1 MMDPTIVGLLA
12 YLVVSGLR
20 TTVLKGLQLR
30 GEMFPI
36 GGENPISFCNVFL
49 ISQTMI
55 GLSLLLTDGGKT
67 RQDLRLLDRQ
77 GRWLISCDAFFG
89 CFLAPMSFF
98 LALDKL
104 SVVNQTLLFSLTL
117 PATAAVALLW
127 LKEKLPDRFWWS
139 LALIIAGLLVGKLLK
154 PMALGSEPM
163 NDQTTGILWALV
175 SVSATALRNSI
186 RRKLTKYPIGKGLSL
201 GVPNLAGAFVFAI
214 IALQQYGPQ
223 HFFYL
228 SFWWVLGV
236 IVIYGLT
243 LCLGTEVLRQYVTR
257 HFAVAKVGLVGSA
270 TLVVTVLSA
279 AAFLGEPLYPATV
292 ASMMLVLA
300 GVSLRFLLPRPQ
312 AEEQ

>member
-1 MMDPTIVGLLA
+1 MIDPTIFGLLA
-12 YLVVSGLR
+12 YLLVSGLR

-30 GEMFPI
+30 GQMFPI

-55 GLSLLLTDGGKT
+55 GLSLVLADGGQT
-67 RQDLRLLDRQ
+67 RKDLHLLDRQ
-77 GRWLISCDAFFG
+77 GRWLISSDAFFG

-117 PATAAVALLW
+117 PATAAVAVLW
-127 LKEKLPDRFWWS
+127 LKEQLPDHFWWS
-139 LALIIAGLLVGKLLK
+139 LALIIAGLLIGKLLA
-154 PMALGSEPM
+154 PMALGSGPM
-163 NDQTTGILWALV
+163 NDQTVGILWALV
-175 SVSATALRNSI
+175 SVCATALRNSI
-186 RRKLTKYPIGKGLSL
+186 RRKLTRYPIGKGLSS
-201 GVPNLAGAFVFAI
+201 GVPNLAGALVFAI
-214 IALQQYGPQ
+214 IALQQYGPH

-257 HFAVAKVGLVGSA
+257 HFAVAQVGMVSSA

-279 AAFLGEPLYPATV
+279 AAFLGEPLNPATI
-292 ASMMLVLA
+292 ASMLLVLA

-312 AEEQ
+312 AS

>member
-1 MMDPTIVGLLA
+1 
-12 YLVVSGLR
+12 
-20 TTVLKGLQLR
+20 
-30 GEMFPI
+30 
-36 GGENPISFCNVFL
+36 
-49 ISQTMI
+49 MI

-67 RQDLRLLDRQ
+67 RQHLRLLDRQ

-89 CFLAPMSFF
+89 CFLAPISFF

-139 LALIIAGLLVGKLLK
+139 LALIIAGFLVGKLLK

-186 RRKLTKYPIGKGLSL
+186 RRKLTKYPIGKGYRWVYQISRGRLCSQSSPSNNTA
-201 GVPNLAGAFVFAI
+201 PNT
-214 IALQQYGPQ
+214 
-223 HFFYL
+223 FFYL
-228 SFWWVLGV
+228 SFWWVFGV